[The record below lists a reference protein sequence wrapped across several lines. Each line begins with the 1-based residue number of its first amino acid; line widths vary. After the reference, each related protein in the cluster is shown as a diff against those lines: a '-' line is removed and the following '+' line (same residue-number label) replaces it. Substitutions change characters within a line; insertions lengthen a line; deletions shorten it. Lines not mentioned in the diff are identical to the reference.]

1 MPFQKGKSGNANGR
15 PKGAKGKFPNATKG
29 LTISTREFIK
39 NVIDE
44 NRDQFNK
51 DLDKLAAKDRVDIL
65 VKLMGFVVPK
75 PQSIVLQDMTPTDGE
90 TAGGSSIDID
100 NAPDDIREGY
110 FKYLDWA
117 IANTSDGHDTMAE
130 SMDDE

>member
-1 MPFQKGKSGNANGR
+1 MPFKKGESGNANGR
-15 PKGAKGKFPNATKG
+15 PKGAKGKSCT
-29 LTISTREFIK
+29 TIRDFIK
-39 NVIDE
+39 DVIDD

-51 DLDKLAAKDRVDIL
+51 DLDKLAAKDRVDIM

-75 PQSIVLQDMTPTDGE
+75 PQSIVVQDMTPTDGE
-90 TAGGSSIDID
+90 TAGGSAINID

-110 FKYLDWA
+110 LKYLDWA

>member
-1 MPFQKGKSGNANGR
+1 MPFKKGQSGNASGR
-15 PKGAKGKFPNATKG
+15 PKGAKGKLRTNV
-29 LTISTREFIK
+29 RDFIK
-39 NVIDE
+39 DVIDD
-44 NRDQFNK
+44 NRDKFNEDMK
-51 DLDKLAAKDRVDIL
+51 KLAAKDRVDIM

-130 SMDDE
+130 SMADD

>member
-1 MPFQKGKSGNANGR
+1 MPFKKGQSGNASGR
-15 PKGAKGKFPNATKG
+15 PKGAKGKVRTTVRDYIKGIIDDNREKFESDLKSLAT
-29 LTISTREFIK
+29 
-39 NVIDE
+39 
-44 NRDQFNK
+44 
-51 DLDKLAAKDRVDIL
+51 KDRVDIM

-100 NAPDDIREGY
+100 NAPDEIREGY

-130 SMDDE
+130 SMADD